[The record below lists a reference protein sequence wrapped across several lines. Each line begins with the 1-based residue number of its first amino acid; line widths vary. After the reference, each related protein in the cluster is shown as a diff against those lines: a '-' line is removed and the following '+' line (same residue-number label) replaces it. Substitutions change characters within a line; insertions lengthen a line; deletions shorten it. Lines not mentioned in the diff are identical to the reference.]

1 MAVIHHTTLKPTK
14 LEVLTDWLPGQPWF
28 RGEHRPP
35 QLTKAGGFRLD
46 DPQGEVGIEC
56 LVVTDRSGAVP
67 RSYFVPLTYRGAP
80 LDGAEQALVGT
91 TRHGVLG
98 MRWIYDGAHDPVFA
112 AELLAL
118 FQGRAVPQSQNDS
131 GTRDDSVTRHVEDAA
146 AFGSSRV
153 AAVVTVAHDAQGTG
167 LALATTT
174 APDAEQASGAAAADR
189 SVPASGGLGLRLA
202 RLLEPVAGAGVA
214 AGDVAA
220 GGPGLLGAVTGVWRS
235 GDGAEH
241 RGVFATLRP
250 SGA

>member
-28 RGEHRPP
+28 RGEHRSP

-67 RSYFVPLTYRGAP
+67 RSYLVPLTYRGAP

-98 MRWIYDGAHDPVFA
+98 KRWIYDGAHDPVFA
-112 AELLAL
+112 AELLAV

-131 GTRDDSVTRHVEDAA
+131 DTRDDSVTRHVEDAA

-153 AAVVTVAHDAQGTG
+153 VAVVTVAHDARGTE

-174 APDAEQASGAAAADR
+174 APDAEQASGAAADR

-202 RLLEPVAGAGVA
+202 RRLEPLAGAGVA
-214 AGDVAA
+214 AD
-220 GGPGLLGAVTGVWRS
+220 GPGLLGAVTGVWRS